1 LKFIDI
7 LIVRNTQE
15 EDLMTDTPWKTDGW
29 FTSPWNFEPE
39 VTKDWK
45 FPEKIQ
51 IHDVTLRDGEQQAG
65 LAFDYDDKI
74 RIAEALAEIGVHRI
88 EAGMPVVSK
97 DDAKVVAELARRDFG
112 PKVYSFARC
121 MVDDVKRAVDA
132 GVKGIIMEVPASP
145 HLIEKGYRWELDRA
159 IDLSIESTTF
169 ARDQGLEVVFFPIDF
184 TRSDLTWVCDLIQR
198 VGTEGHM
205 DGLALVDTMGATS
218 IHAMQY
224 FVRTMKS
231 RFSDIPLEAHFHMD
245 FGMGIANTIMA
256 VSEGVEVI
264 QSTVLGLG
272 ERAGNVP
279 MEETVMALLTLYGI
293 NIGIKTEQ
301 LKPLADLVQEISGAT
316 VPLNRP
322 IVGDDLFK
330 IESGIIAT
338 WLLNCGDEFQT
349 EVVPF
354 RPRLVG
360 QAEPQAVMGKGS
372 GIDNCKHFLDKF
384 QIQASDEQAME
395 VLMAVKEWGL
405 IHKRLMKD
413 EEFKE
418 LAEDVLSN

>member
-1 LKFIDI
+1 
-7 LIVRNTQE
+7 
-15 EDLMTDTPWKTDGW
+15 MTDTPWKADGW

-132 GVKGIIMEVPASP
+132 GVKGVIMEVPASP

-184 TRSDLTWVCDLIQR
+184 TRSDLTWVCDLIER
-198 VGTEGHM
+198 VGNEGHM

-231 RFSDIPLEAHFHMD
+231 RFPDIPLEAHFHMD
-245 FGMGIANTIMA
+245 FGLGIANTLMA

-293 NIGIKTEQ
+293 DIGIKTEQ
-301 LKPLADLVQEISGAT
+301 LKPLADLVQEISGAI

-338 WLLNCGDEFQT
+338 WLLNCGYEDQT
-349 EVVPF
+349 EVMPF
-354 RPRLVG
+354 RPSLVG

-384 QIQASDEQAME
+384 QIQASEEQAME

-413 EEFKE
+413 EEFAE
-418 LAEDVLSN
+418 LAKDVLSN

>member
-1 LKFIDI
+1 
-7 LIVRNTQE
+7 
-15 EDLMTDTPWKTDGW
+15 MSDTPWKAEGW
-29 FTSPWNFEPE
+29 FTSPWNFDPE

-74 RIAEALAEIGVHRI
+74 RIAEGLAEAGVHRI
-88 EAGMPVVSK
+88 EAGMPVVSR
-97 DDAKVVAELARRDFG
+97 DDARVVTELAKRDFG

-132 GVKGIIMEVPASP
+132 GVKGVIMEVPASP

-159 IDLSIESTTF
+159 IDLSIESTTY
-169 ARDQGLEVVFFPIDF
+169 AHEQGLEVVFFPIDF
-184 TRSDLTWVCDLIQR
+184 TRSDLHWVCDLIER
-198 VGTEGHM
+198 VGDEGHM

-218 IHAMQY
+218 IHAMQF
-224 FVRTMKS
+224 FVRTMKN
-231 RFSDIPLEAHFHMD
+231 RFPDKPLEAHFHMD
-245 FGMGIANTIMA
+245 FGLGIANTLMA
-256 VSEGVEVI
+256 CSEGVEVI

-279 MEETVMALLTLYGI
+279 MEETVMALLTLYNI
-293 NIGIKTEQ
+293 DIGIKTQQ
-301 LKPLADLVQEISGAT
+301 LKPLADMVAEVSGAT
-316 VPLNRP
+316 ILGNRP

-330 IESGIIAT
+330 VESGIIAT
-338 WLLNCGDEFQT
+338 WLLNCGYEDQT

-354 RPRLVG
+354 RPSLVG
-360 QAEPQAVMGKGS
+360 QAEPEAVMGKGS
-372 GIDNCKHFLDKF
+372 GIDNCKHWLDKF
-384 QIQASDEQAME
+384 QIQANEDEAME

-405 IHKRLMKD
+405 VHKRLMKD
-413 EEFKE
+413 EEFAT
-418 LAEDVLSN
+418 LAKDVLEN

>member
-1 LKFIDI
+1 
-7 LIVRNTQE
+7 
-15 EDLMTDTPWKTDGW
+15 MSDTPWKTENW
-29 FTSPWNFEPE
+29 FTSPWNFAPE

-88 EAGMPVVSK
+88 EAGMPVVSR

-132 GVKGIIMEVPASP
+132 GVKGVIMEVPASP

-159 IDLSIESTTF
+159 IDLSIESTSF

-184 TRSDLTWVCDLIQR
+184 TRSDLTWVCDLIER
-198 VGTEGHM
+198 VGREGHM

-224 FVRTMKS
+224 FVRTMKN
-231 RFSDIPLEAHFHMD
+231 RFPDIPLEAHFHMD
-245 FGMGIANTIMA
+245 FGLGIANTLMA

-279 MEETVMALLTLYGI
+279 MEETVMALLTLYDQD
-293 NIGIKTEQ
+293 IGIKTEQ
-301 LKPLADLVQEISGAT
+301 LKSLADLVQEVSGAI
-316 VPLNRP
+316 VPGNRP

-338 WLLNCGDEFQT
+338 WLLNCGYEDQT
-349 EVVPF
+349 EVMPF
-354 RPRLVG
+354 RPSLVG
-360 QAEPQAVMGKGS
+360 QAEPEAVMGKGA
-372 GIDNCKHFLDKF
+372 GIDNCKHWLEKF
-384 QIQASDEQAME
+384 QIQASDEKAME

-413 EEFKE
+413 DEFQA
-418 LAEDVLSN
+418 LAKDMLDN

>member
-1 LKFIDI
+1 
-7 LIVRNTQE
+7 
-15 EDLMTDTPWKTDGW
+15 MSDTPWKAEGW
-29 FTSPWNFEPE
+29 FTSPWNFDPE

-74 RIAEALAEIGVHRI
+74 RIAEGLAEAGVHRI
-88 EAGMPVVSK
+88 EAGMPVVSR
-97 DDAKVVAELARRDFG
+97 DDAKVVTELAKRDFG

-132 GVKGIIMEVPASP
+132 GVKGVIMEVPASP

-159 IDLSIESTTF
+159 IDLSIESTTY
-169 ARDQGLEVVFFPIDF
+169 AHEQGLEVVFFPIDF
-184 TRSDLTWVCDLIQR
+184 TRSDLHWVCDLIER
-198 VGTEGHM
+198 VGDEGHM

-218 IHAMQY
+218 IHAMQF
-224 FVRTMKS
+224 FVRTMKN
-231 RFSDIPLEAHFHMD
+231 RFPDKPLEAHFHMD
-245 FGMGIANTIMA
+245 FGLGIANTLMA
-256 VSEGVEVI
+256 CSEGVEVI

-279 MEETVMALLTLYGI
+279 MEETVMALLTLYNI
-293 NIGIKTEQ
+293 DIGIKTQQ
-301 LKPLADLVQEISGAT
+301 LKPLADMVAEVSGAT
-316 VPLNRP
+316 ILGNRP

-330 IESGIIAT
+330 VESGIIAT
-338 WLLNCGDEFQT
+338 WLLNCGYEDQT

-354 RPRLVG
+354 RPSLVG
-360 QAEPQAVMGKGS
+360 QAEPEAVMGKGS
-372 GIDNCKHFLDKF
+372 GIDNCKHWLDKF
-384 QIQASDEQAME
+384 QIQANEDEAME

-405 IHKRLMKD
+405 VHKRLMKD
-413 EEFKE
+413 EEFAT
-418 LAEDVLSN
+418 LAKDVLEN